1 MSSTPKLVG
10 LKEYLAV
17 HDAHSSFD
25 DLLASGEVKKFH
37 LYSGR
42 VISARVTGVEPYV
55 VTLTPEDGEPESFPK
70 HDIHFLYTV
79 EDAPSVEKLVKI
91 DKGVQSQGLT
101 PALSY
106 RDRHPV
112 KNKTLFPLMEERV
125 VLFFTL
131 RDGSIIR
138 GLVVGF
144 SHYEITVSM
153 KGGVLVTLLRHSL
166 YDIRDKDEL
175 CYLKSV
181 QETRKDW
188 RKSSLFVTA

>member
-1 MSSTPKLVG
+1 MLTTARLVG
-10 LKEYLAV
+10 LKEYLAE
-17 HDAHSSFD
+17 HDAHSVFE
-25 DLLASGEVKKFH
+25 DLLASGEVRNFH

-42 VISARVTGVEPYV
+42 VISARVTGVETYL
-55 VTLTPEDGEPESFPK
+55 VTLTPEDGQPESVSK

-79 EDAPSVEKLVKI
+79 EDAASVAKLVKI
-91 DKGVQSQGLT
+91 DKNVQVQGLT
-101 PALSY
+101 PSLSY
-106 RDRHPV
+106 RDRHLI

-144 SHYEITVSM
+144 SRYEIRVSM
-153 KGGVLVTLLRHSL
+153 KGGVVVTLLRHGV
-166 YDIRDKDEL
+166 YDVRDKDGI

-181 QETRKDW
+181 QEKRKDW

>member
-1 MSSTPKLVG
+1 MLPTAQLVG
-10 LKEYLAV
+10 LKEYLAA
-17 HDAHSSFD
+17 HDAHSVFD
-25 DLLASGEVKKFH
+25 DLLASGEVWNFY

-42 VISARVTGVEPYV
+42 VIRARVTSIETYV
-55 VTLTPEDGEPESFPK
+55 VTLTPEDGEPEILPK
-70 HDIHFLYTV
+70 HDIHFLYTP
-79 EDAPSVEKLVKI
+79 EDAASVEKLVKI
-91 DKGVQSQGLT
+91 DKNVQSQGLT

-106 RDRHPV
+106 RDRHLV

-138 GLVVGF
+138 GLVIGF
-144 SHYEITVSM
+144 SRYEITVSM
-153 KGGVLVTLLRHSL
+153 KGGVRVTLLRHSL
-166 YDIRDKDEL
+166 YDIRDKDGI

-181 QETRKDW
+181 QEKRKDW

>member
-1 MSSTPKLVG
+1 MSSNAKLVG
-10 LKEYLAV
+10 LKDYLTA
-17 HDAHSSFD
+17 HDAHSVFD
-25 DLLASGEVKKFH
+25 DLLASGEVRKFH
-37 LYSGR
+37 LYSGQ

-55 VTLTPEDGEPESFPK
+55 VTLTHEDGEPENFPK
-70 HDIHFLYTV
+70 HDIHFLYAV
-79 EDAPSVEKLVKI
+79 EDAASVEKLVKI
-91 DKGVQSQGLT
+91 DKNVQSQGLT

-144 SHYEITVSM
+144 SRYEIRVSM

-166 YDIRDKDEL
+166 YDIRDKDGI